1 MKTTGPGAPTQ
12 TPDPLTPSATRD
24 TTNHQQDR
32 VSGTENRPNASA
44 PIEGS
49 ERQGKMGER
58 SVGESAG
65 TDTTGAVAEPS
76 QAGRPGASIDL
87 DGTPGALAPDSTG
100 RQGNF

>member
-1 MKTTGPGAPTQ
+1 VKTTGPETPTQ

-32 VSGTENRPNASA
+32 VFGTENRANASS
-44 PIEGS
+44 PIEGA
-49 ERQGKMGER
+49 ERKGER
-58 SVGESAG
+58 GERFIGQGAG
-65 TDTTGAVAEPS
+65 SDTTGAVAQPS
-76 QAGRPGASIDL
+76 QTGKPGASIDL